1 MFYLS
6 HFNILEDEEVRQGIK
21 EYSNWPTFPQLYI
34 NGDLVGGLDVMKE
47 LHENNELVE
56 MFESADSMKTKLKWL
71 TNKAPVCHHKT
82 QRGLQ
87 EVIFWEQSRKP
98 RKKIFIPK
106 VTSE

>member
-1 MFYLS
+1 MLYLS

-71 TNKAPVCHHKT
+71 TNKAPVCRHKT

-87 EVIFWEQSRKP
+87 KVIFGNNYIGARQ
-98 RKKIFIPK
+98 
-106 VTSE
+106 

>member
-1 MFYLS
+1 MINILIYIKINSIKIYLLFS

-71 TNKAPVCHHKT
+71 TNKAPVCHN
-82 QRGLQ
+82 
-87 EVIFWEQSRKP
+87 
-98 RKKIFIPK
+98 
-106 VTSE
+106 

>member
-1 MFYLS
+1 M
-6 HFNILEDEEVRQGIK
+6 EDEEVRQGIK

-71 TNKAPVCHHKT
+71 TNKAPVCHNKI
-82 QRGLQ
+82 QRGLSDFSGTIPESPERFFSSQ
-87 EVIFWEQSRKP
+87 KSPLIF
-98 RKKIFIPK
+98 F
-106 VTSE
+106 

>member
-1 MFYLS
+1 M
-6 HFNILEDEEVRQGIK
+6 EDEEVRQGIK

-71 TNKAPVCHHKT
+71 TNKAPVCHY
-82 QRGLQ
+82 
-87 EVIFWEQSRKP
+87 
-98 RKKIFIPK
+98 
-106 VTSE
+106 